1 MADLTERLAAKLP
14 HELRAERLSEWGN
27 FIPEFA
33 LEVSTW
39 ADQILEFLL
48 SEPELV
54 AGLADEVRLSVLTE
68 RERAVMKLGEGVA
81 NVSGKIRLD
90 LSVTV
95 DNALAEVRALT
106 PEVGND

>member
-1 MADLTERLAAKLP
+1 MSYLTERLAAKMTANDFGVDVSRWAALWSDVLLP
-14 HELRAERLSEWGN
+14 L
-27 FIPEFA
+27 
-33 LEVSTW
+33 
-39 ADQILEFLL
+39 LL

>member
-1 MADLTERLAAKLP
+1 MSDLTERLAAAGVPTCRTIGYCSGCYEFRHTVAREAANILP
-14 HELRAERLSEWGN
+14 L
-27 FIPEFA
+27 F
-33 LEVSTW
+33 
-39 ADQILEFLL
+39 L